1 MKKTNLEDIKY
12 LYEGISLEQHDFLN
26 EESEYFDEEI
36 VELIEE
42 ITYSIA
48 FGMLHEGYSANGV
61 LNFLSKSSDEDIIE
75 YYLNP
80 PVISEDLVS
89 QEHIDE
95 QAEIIF
101 EKLGLLRNLG
111 QIFAKRAPAL
121 KSAGPLTQKAATR
134 LAMQGKPTLA
144 TKAKVG
150 LQRLI
155 GPKGRKAIDSVK
167 NAAGAAM
174 KNLPK
179 IAKGA
184 LLVGTGV
191 GAGYLGAKLGGSGG
205 EEGSADGAKTS
216 PEDKAKWNASAAAG
230 GQAAF
235 KAGGGAAKMKQNPE
249 MSAADVQKIGMQN
262 LRKLAA
268 GGAAPDAAAPAAPAA
283 PSGGGS
289 GSGGG
294 SSSGSRVTPAKP
306 SKSQTPAKPTDGA
319 ERRAATSAELAAAQ
333 KARKDALE
341 AGKSKEEAEKAA
353 VKAGVER
360 GSKLMGGPEG
370 PGQIDTKSVE
380 ADIKAEQERQKK
392 RQEQKASQSQ
402 TTTTKESYD
411 AYDIILEYLMNTE
424 QAETLDEAHYIMLE
438 MDEIAVGNILE
449 EYENHILSMEIQEW
463 VNSRVDEGYDF
474 SEYSWEDITEYYVNE
489 VK

>member
-61 LNFLSKSSDEDIIE
+61 LNFLSKSSEEDIIE

-80 PVISEDLVS
+80 PVIAEDLVS

-101 EKLGLLRNLG
+101 EKLGLLKNLSKV
-111 QIFAKRAPAL
+111 FAKRAPAL
-121 KSAGPLTQKAATR
+121 KTAGPLTPQAATR
-134 LAMQGKPTLA
+134 LAMKGKPTLA

-150 LQRLI
+150 MQRLI
-155 GPKGRKAIDSVK
+155 GPKGRKAVDAVK
-167 NAAGAAM
+167 SAAADAS
-174 KNLPK
+174 KKLPA

-191 GAGYLGAKLGGSGG
+191 GAGYLGAKLGGAGGG
-205 EEGSADGAKTS
+205 EGSSDGAKTS
-216 PEDKAKWNASAAAG
+216 PEDKAKWNASSAAG

-268 GGAAPDAAAPAAPAA
+268 GSTPPAAAPAA

-306 SKSQTPAKPTDGA
+306 SKPQTPAKPTDGA
-319 ERRAATSAELAAAQ
+319 ERRTPTSTELAAAQ

-370 PGQIDTKSVE
+370 PGQIDPKSVE

-392 RQEQKASQSQ
+392 RQEQQASQSQ